1 VARHDLVCRRCF
13 TVSEHNISALVGAR
27 AYSRETACA
36 RCGGELEPV
45 PAIRLSL
52 FSDADSRSSPSDF
65 TKATVQMETPEGGFR
80 EVQVGSLRDIR
91 RLERESEQAEKEGW
105 GRRMCW
111 RDYSNDRSNA
121 DVHTLGVDP
130 SLRPAKRF
138 TNGEPVVVR
147 KGEPVTAQHGTIE
160 D

>member
-1 VARHDLVCRRCF
+1 M
-13 TVSEHNISALVGAR
+13 SEHNISVLVGAR

-36 RCGGELEPV
+36 RCGGELEPI

-65 TKATVQMETPEGGFR
+65 TKATHLVEDGHGGFR
-80 EVQVGSLRDIR
+80 EVTVSSLRDIR
-91 RLERESEQAEKEGW
+91 RLERESEQLERDGV

-111 RDYSNDRSNA
+111 RSYSQDDTNW
-121 DVHTLGVDP
+121 DVHTLGKDP
-130 SLRPAKRF
+130 SLRPAKHF
-138 TNGEPVVVR
+138 SNGEPVVVR
-147 KGEPVTAQHGTIE
+147 KGEPVIAQHGTIE

>member
-1 VARHDLVCRRCF
+1 MPRHDLVCARCG
-13 TVSEHNISALVGAR
+13 TVSEQNIAAVVGAR
-27 AYSRETACA
+27 LWCREHACA

-52 FSDADSRSSPSDF
+52 FSDADSRSSPADF
-65 TKATVQMETPEGGFR
+65 AKATVQMETPDGGFR

-91 RLERESEQAEKEGW
+91 RLERESEQAERDGY
-105 GRRMCW
+105 GRRMVW
-111 RDYSNDRSNA
+111 RSYAQDDSNWDK
-121 DVHTLGVDP
+121 HTLGVDP

-138 TNGEPVVVR
+138 SNGEPVVVR